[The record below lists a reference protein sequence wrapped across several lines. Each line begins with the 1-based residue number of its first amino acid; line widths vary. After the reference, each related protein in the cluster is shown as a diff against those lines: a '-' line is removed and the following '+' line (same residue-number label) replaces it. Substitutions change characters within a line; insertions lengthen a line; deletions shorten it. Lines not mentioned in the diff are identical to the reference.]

1 MTPQNI
7 DLLLELSWVKYD
19 PEHQNRA
26 NDITVIPDPE
36 WELVSR
42 GDIMG
47 VESGWHIS
55 TTHKANI
62 SIWPRSSRTKDVERA
77 IEEHLA
83 KIRDLN
89 PSAVPKRILPGWTPH
104 LENIEAGEPQ
114 PGAPVRMKNKVRLD
128 WATLVAPDSSYNSV
142 SLQNPKN
149 ALRIDCVFEA
159 YAQLLEGND
168 NFQKETRWT
177 TYTVDRDITPD
188 PNHPFGY
195 GVSPSPV
202 SSIND
207 LKVRFQRALL
217 NRTHDFMVRWR
228 DAKGISLHSIITLEK
243 AVPLKISGKIDRQ
256 ISDMFHSEGLE
267 MAYSINPYHE
277 EARKIIQVVIFPSD
291 NGFIFALFYG
301 YDGSS
306 WIHTLAETRGH
317 EPFDQTCMRAYAGF
331 KNLIPD
337 LESQRVA
344 LRHKHRI

>member
-7 DLLLELSWVKYD
+7 DLLLKLTWLKYD
-19 PEHQNRA
+19 PDHENRA

-42 GDIMG
+42 GDITK
-47 VESGWHIS
+47 VENGWQIS
-55 TTHKANI
+55 TTHKAKI
-62 SIWPRSSRTKDVERA
+62 SIWPRSSRAKDIQRA
-77 IEEHLA
+77 IEKHLEN
-83 KIRDLN
+83 IRDLH
-89 PSAVPKRILPGWTPH
+89 PSAVPEHILPGWSARF
-104 LENIEAGEPQ
+104 EDIEAGEPQ
-114 PGAPVRMKNKVRLD
+114 PGTPVRMKNKVRLD

-168 NFQKETRWT
+168 NFQKETQWT

-188 PNHPFGY
+188 PNHRFGC

-207 LKVRFQRALL
+207 LKARFQRALL
-217 NRTHDFMVRWR
+217 NRNHDFMVRWR
-228 DAKGISLHSIITLEK
+228 DSKGISVHSVITLEK
-243 AVPLKISGKIDRQ
+243 AVPLKISGNIGRQ
-256 ISDMFHSEGLE
+256 ISEMFHSEGLE

-277 EARKIIQVVIFPSD
+277 EARKIIQVVIFPTD
-291 NGFIFALFYG
+291 NGFSFALFYG
-301 YDGSS
+301 YDGLS

-331 KNLIPD
+331 KNFIPD

-344 LRHKHRI
+344 LRHKHQI